1 MISLKPEEIERMC
14 KELDSYYQDA
24 EQALRANQIKT
35 FGEATGLASTI
46 IEANTI
52 LTAILNDEKKLGVNN
67 DRVAKMENLSE
78 IGVKLHKRVQELRT
92 QYQPESINY

>member
-35 FGEATGLASTI
+35 FNEAKGLASTI

-52 LTAILNDEKKLGVNN
+52 LTSILDDEKKLGMNKE
-67 DRVAKMENLSE
+67 RLAKMETLSE
-78 IGVKLHKRVQELRT
+78 IGARLHGRVQEL
-92 QYQPESINY
+92 SISLNQ